1 MVSRTVSTVPTT
13 VSRNRL
19 GIVATALENAPNAIR
34 NDMETVFLTDE
45 HLIFRPSSISTA
57 SASSIVPSSS

>member
-1 MVSRTVSTVPTT
+1 MVSGTVSTVLTM
-13 VSRNRL
+13 VSRNCL
-19 GIVATALENAPNAIR
+19 GIVATALENAPNIMR

-45 HLIFRPSSISTA
+45 HLIVRLSSISTA

>member
-19 GIVATALENAPNAIR
+19 GIVATALENAPNTIR

-45 HLIFRPSSISTA
+45 HLIVRLSSISTA